1 MRSGDGLRP
10 GEGVVTRWITSH
22 GHDCPAQQIL
32 AGVLRGKYL
41 KESSP
46 ASFVPSHIVTC
57 PAVAGESEGALRLGL
72 GQVERRVCT
81 ALALQ
86 ACRGTSKWRTP
97 PERRIM
103 LM

>member
-46 ASFVPSHIVTC
+46 ASLSPVTLS
-57 PAVAGESEGALRLGL
+57 PAQLSLGN
-72 GQVERRVCT
+72 QRVH
-81 ALALQ
+81 
-86 ACRGTSKWRTP
+86 
-97 PERRIM
+97 
-103 LM
+103 